1 MSVEADR
8 LKWQCRRGML
18 ELDHLLLPFLEKKFD
33 CLSIEAQTTFKQL
46 LEIPDNLLL
55 EILLGRTIPFDK
67 DTANVARQIRET
79 ASS

>member
-33 CLSIEAQTTFKQL
+33 TLSGELQNTFKQL

-79 ASS
+79 ACT